1 MVYILSRGSM
11 QVLSAANATLPHV
24 ANLYI
29 STHPC
34 RSVCD
39 CSGVTSAAV
48 VDVMNIFAS
57 LCKNAQLLD
66 PPLCSLLI
74 RLSD

>member
-29 STHPC
+29 STLHPC

-57 LCKNAQLLD
+57 LSLCKNAQLLD
-66 PPLCSLLI
+66 PSLC
-74 RLSD
+74 